1 MGGVSA
7 ERCRSGS
14 GDRSLQWSSS
24 SSYPRGGAAGAEEAW
39 TGTLQPPD
47 TITPD
52 KQCPIDTGDEGHD
65 WLIVSSRS
73 PHAHRA
79 PLAEGRRL
87 CGLASVR

>member
-39 TGTLQPPD
+39 TEPCSLLIPSLLTNNALSIPVMKATIGSLSLPEAPTL
-47 TITPD
+47 
-52 KQCPIDTGDEGHD
+52 TGPH
-65 WLIVSSRS
+65 SRRDGGS
-73 PHAHRA
+73 AALRQ
-79 PLAEGRRL
+79 
-87 CGLASVR
+87 